1 MRKTV
6 METMSSSDS
15 QFSSDVSSK
24 GLNHT
29 LHLYTSNVD
38 KYIIQRAFL
47 ISNRNDEKIVYVTT
61 NDHASLIREF
71 NLTNVELRIIK
82 PEEIRELEK
91 EEIGNLRLI
100 IDAGLIVDQKDAEIE
115 ERESYLNDLSKRHR
129 VNCLCTY
136 DVTKLNF
143 ERIKRLAIH
152 HNQLRLTTN
161 DLTILSG
168 DLFDGSRLSG
178 ESIEKMVK
186 DNLESIILAII
197 FQNNTMC
204 GTDIIGTIHL
214 KFNVLLSPGTIYP
227 LLHLLK
233 QKGLLTVQ
241 KLGKEIVYA
250 PIEDAKPKIKSIVN
264 EHIQAGKLLNHYLQQ
279 EIKI

>member
-1 MRKTV
+1 MV
-6 METMSSSDS
+6 TMASVNS
-15 QFSSDVSSK
+15 QLSPNVNSN

-29 LHLYTSNVD
+29 LHLYTPNVD
-38 KYIIQRAFL
+38 KYTLQKAFL

-71 NLTNVELRIIK
+71 NIANVNLKIIK
-82 PEEIRELEK
+82 PEEIRGLEM
-91 EEIGNLRLI
+91 EENCNLRLI
-100 IDAGLIVDQKDAEIE
+100 IDAGSIVDQKDAEIE

-143 ERIKRLAIH
+143 EKIKRLAIH

-168 DLFDGSRLSG
+168 DLFDGSELSG
-178 ESIEKMVK
+178 DSIEKMVK
-186 DNLESIILAII
+186 DNLESIILAIL
-197 FQNNTMC
+197 QKSTMC
-204 GTDIIGTIHL
+204 GTEIIGTIHL

-227 LLHLLK
+227 LLHSLK
-233 QKGLLTVQ
+233 QKGLLTVN
-241 KLGKEIVYA
+241 KLGKEIVYV
-250 PIEDAKPKIKSIVN
+250 PVEDAKPRIRSIVN
-264 EHIQAGKLLNHYLQQ
+264 EHIQARRLLNHYLQQ

>member
-15 QFSSDVSSK
+15 QFSSDVSNK

-61 NDHASLIREF
+61 NDHASLIREC

-82 PEEIRELEK
+82 PEEIRQLEK
-91 EEIGNLRLI
+91 EEIGNLRLM
-100 IDAGLIVDQKDAEIE
+100 IDAGSIVDQKDAEIE

-168 DLFDGSRLSG
+168 DLFDGSMLSG